1 MITKSNI
8 TKKKKRVL
16 GLLVLGILA
25 IFLVG
30 CTKENNT
37 TIVQGSQKIQSDQSK
52 ENQNNHNTPPEGNF
66 SPGNGPMLSI
76 DGNFTPNNKQMPP
89 EGNFSPNDRPMP
101 PQDGNFTPGERPN
114 FPRDGNYTPINK

>member
-1 MITKSNI
+1 MITKSNV

-25 IFLVG
+25 LFLVG
-30 CTKENNT
+30 CTEENNT
-37 TIVQGSQKIQSDQSK
+37 TIVQGSQNIQSDQSK
-52 ENQNNHNTPPEGNF
+52 ENQSNQNTPPEGNF
-66 SPGNGPMLSI
+66 SPGNGPMLPI
-76 DGNFTPNNKQMPP
+76 DGNFTPNNKQMPR